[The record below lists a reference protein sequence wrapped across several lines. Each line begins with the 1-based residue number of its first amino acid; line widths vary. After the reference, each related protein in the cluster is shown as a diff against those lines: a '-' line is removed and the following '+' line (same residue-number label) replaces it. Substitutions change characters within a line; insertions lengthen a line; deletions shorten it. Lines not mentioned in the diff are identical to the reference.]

1 MTTRRA
7 LLRVLGAGALVVGT
21 WPARGQQ
28 PIRIPRVGML
38 WSIGSNA
45 RFVAIATGVFRQRL
59 AELGY
64 VEGKTILIDERFAE
78 GSMPRLNE
86 LAHKLVASKVD
97 IIVATAVA
105 ATIAA
110 QQATSTIPIVML
122 NAGNPIGAG
131 LIESLARPGGNV
143 TGSSNIALGG
153 KLVELLH
160 ELVPHLGK
168 LAVLAN
174 PTNAAVPPARADIAD
189 AARRFN
195 ISAVVHAEVTRAEDF
210 ANAFA
215 VIRNARPDGL
225 VVFAE
230 PLIATHHAEVF
241 DFAAS
246 ARLPAIYDSGGMARF
261 GGLIAYSPD
270 YLEHYAMAAV
280 YVDKIL
286 KGAKPAD
293 LPVQQPTRLELI
305 INLKTAKTLGLTIPQ
320 SVLARADEVIQ

>member
-1 MTTRRA
+1 
-7 LLRVLGAGALVVGT
+7 
-21 WPARGQQ
+21 
-28 PIRIPRVGML
+28 ML
-38 WSIGSNA
+38 WLIGSNEP
-45 RFVAIATGVFRQRL
+45 FVSIATGSFRQRL

-64 VEGKTILIDERFAE
+64 VEGKTILIDERFADGNE
-78 GSMPRLNE
+78 SRLNE
-86 LAHKLVASKVD
+86 LARDLVASKVD

-110 QQATSTIPIVML
+110 RQATSTIPIVML

-160 ELVPHLGK
+160 ELVPRLGK
-168 LAVLAN
+168 LAILVN
-174 PTNAAVPPARADIAD
+174 PTNAAVPLARADIAD

-195 ISAVVHAEVTRAEDF
+195 INVVGVAEVPRAEDF
-210 ANAFA
+210 PNAFA

-225 VVFAE
+225 LVLAE
-230 PLIATHHAEVF
+230 ALIAMHHVEVF

-246 ARLPAIYDSGGMARF
+246 ARLPAIYDSGNMARS

-270 YLEHYAMAAV
+270 YLEHYALAAV

-293 LPVQQPTRLELI
+293 LAVQQPTRLELI
-305 INLKTAKTLGLTIPQ
+305 INLKTAKILGLTIPQ
-320 SVLARADEVIQ
+320 SLLLRANDVIQ